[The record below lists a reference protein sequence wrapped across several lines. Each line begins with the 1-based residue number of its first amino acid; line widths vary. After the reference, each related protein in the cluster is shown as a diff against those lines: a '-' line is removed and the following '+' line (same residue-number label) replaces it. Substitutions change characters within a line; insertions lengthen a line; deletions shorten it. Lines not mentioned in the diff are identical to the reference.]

1 LTGELKCMTTDAR
14 RERDRNLLRVR
25 WITRVVAV
33 LAAVGTAAFGA
44 LAASHSS
51 HSSTSS
57 GAGAS
62 GTVSPSRSNDD
73 DDFSVVA
80 PPSNAQPHAVSGG
93 S

>member
-1 LTGELKCMTTDAR
+1 MQTDAR

-25 WITRVVAV
+25 WITRFVAV

-51 HSSTSS
+51 HSSTPS
-57 GAGAS
+57 GARAS
-62 GTVSPSRSNDD
+62 GSVSPSRSTDD
-73 DDFSVVA
+73 EDDFSIVA

>member
-1 LTGELKCMTTDAR
+1 MQTDAG

-25 WITRVVAV
+25 WITRFLAV

-51 HSSTSS
+51 HSSHSSTPS

-62 GTVSPSRSNDD
+62 GSVSPSRSTDD
-73 DDFSVVA
+73 EDDFSIVA
-80 PPSNAQPHAVSGG
+80 PPSNSLPHAVSGG

>member
-1 LTGELKCMTTDAR
+1 MQTDAR

-25 WITRVVAV
+25 WITRFVAV

-51 HSSTSS
+51 HSSTPS

-62 GTVSPSRSNDD
+62 GSVSPSRSTDD
-73 DDFSVVA
+73 EDDFSIVA

>member
-1 LTGELKCMTTDAR
+1 MQTDAR

-25 WITRVVAV
+25 WITRFVAV

-44 LAASHSS
+44 LAASHST
-51 HSSTSS
+51 HSSTPS

-62 GTVSPSRSNDD
+62 GSVSPSPSTDD
-73 DDFSVVA
+73 EDDFSIIA

>member
-1 LTGELKCMTTDAR
+1 MQTDAR

-25 WITRVVAV
+25 WITRFVAV

-44 LAASHSS
+44 LAASHST
-51 HSSTSS
+51 HSSTPS
-57 GAGAS
+57 GAGAAS
-62 GTVSPSRSNDD
+62 GSVSPSPSTDD
-73 DDFSVVA
+73 EDDFSIIA